1 KSSFEKIQG
10 VFRLESFL
18 VVLIV
23 ISAVLYHLFAIYFKN
38 RIVKYVLKP
47 GTMGLIII
55 LAAYNSALDS
65 AFGMCVVVALIFS
78 VIGVVF
84 LRLEGKWFVPGL
96 FIFLVALLVSI
107 VAFLVTFSFDFAS
120 STFFCTVLIWFLVAI
135 GFFLLLY
142 PSVQQEGGAK
152 LSFAVAL
159 YITIISVMVWS
170 AVLVGIGI
178 IIVASILFLVSDAVL
193 AFDKFKQRFTSAE
206 YMVMAT
212 YFSAQLLFALSIV

>member
-1 KSSFEKIQG
+1 KIQG

-18 VVLIV
+18 VDLLV
-23 ISAVLYHLFAIYFKN
+23 ISVVLYLLFVIYFIN
-38 RIVKYVLKP
+38 RIVKYVFEP
-47 GTMGLIII
+47 GTMALIII
-55 LAAYNSALDS
+55 LAVYNSALDS
-65 AFGMCVVVALIFS
+65 AVGMWVVVALIFS
-78 VIGVVF
+78 VIGDVF
-84 LRLEGKWFVPGL
+84 LMLEDKSFVHGL
-96 FIFLVALLVSI
+96 FSFLVAHLGYI
-107 VAFLVTFSFDFAS
+107 AAFWVILSFDFATTTS
-120 STFFCTVLIWFLVAI
+120 IVTALILLLVAI

-212 YFSAQLLFALSIV
+212 YFSAQLL

>member
-1 KSSFEKIQG
+1 M
-10 VFRLESFL
+10 
-18 VVLIV
+18 
-23 ISAVLYHLFAIYFKN
+23 A
-38 RIVKYVLKP
+38 
-47 GTMGLIII
+47 LIII
-55 LAAYNSALDS
+55 VAAYNRALDS
-65 AFGMCVVVALIFS
+65 AFGMWVVVALIFS
-78 VIGVVF
+78 VIDDVC
-84 LRLEGKWFVPGL
+84 LMLEEKWLFHGL
-96 FIFLVALLVSI
+96 LSFSVAHLVYIATAWVNYCLAFATTASIVTPLILCLVALAL
-107 VAFLVTFSFDFAS
+107 
-120 STFFCTVLIWFLVAI
+120 
-135 GFFLLLY
+135 FLLLY

-212 YFSAQLLFALSIV
+212 YFCVQLLFALSIF

>member
-1 KSSFEKIQG
+1 MKTQG
-10 VFRLESFL
+10 VFHLESFL

-23 ISAVLYHLFAIYFKN
+23 ISAILYHLFAIYFKN
-38 RIVKYVLKP
+38 RVVKYVLKP
-47 GTMGLIII
+47 GTMALIII

-65 AFGMCVVVALIFS
+65 TFGTWVVVALIFS
-78 VIGVVF
+78 VIGDVF
-84 LRLEGKWFVPGL
+84 LMLEDKWFVHGL
-96 FIFLVALLVSI
+96 FSFLVAHLVYI
-107 VAFLVTFSFDFAS
+107 AAFWVNFSFDFAS
-120 STFFCTVLIWFLVAI
+120 TTSIVTALILLLVAI

-142 PSVQQEGGAK
+142 SSVQKEGGAK

-170 AVLVGIGI
+170 AVLVGSSIL
-178 IIVASILFLVSDAVL
+178 IVASILFLVSDAVL